1 MEVEQVEIYEF
12 LRRFVPFKSL
22 PEDVLAEISRQVE
35 ISYYKAGSQIL
46 DIGDTVTDF
55 CFVRSGAVEIYRRNG
70 ELYNRLS
77 EGGFFAYQSLLMRQK
92 VRFPVKAIEDSLIYF
107 VPEASFRA
115 LFDEH
120 EDFADFFEVGDQSR
134 LRQAVSR
141 REDANDLLTSKITAL
156 ISREPV
162 LIASSASVQEAA
174 QLMTD
179 EGVSSL
185 LIIQAEACDPDTDS
199 EESALERRNA
209 RISVDDGSEHTVCG
223 IITDRDLRTRV
234 VSQGLPF
241 ETPVEEIMSQGLVM
255 INSDE
260 YVFEAMLTMLRTNVH
275 HLPVLKKGRPLGVI
289 ALSDLVRY
297 ESRNSLFVVSSIFRQ
312 QTVEELAAL
321 QADVQAS
328 FVRMVNEDANSHMVG
343 SAMAVIGR
351 SFKQRLLE
359 LAEEKFGPPPIPYC
373 FLALGS
379 MARDEQLIVTDQDN
393 ALVLDDSFEP
403 EQHDAYF
410 KQLAEFVCDGL
421 AACGYTYCSGGVMA
435 TNSKWRQPKKV
446 WEQYFTEWIDNPTP
460 ASLLDS
466 NIFFDLDGVWGR
478 TEWADQLQGL
488 ISRRAR
494 RSQRFLASMARN
506 ALNRT
511 PPLGFFK
518 TFVMEQD
525 GQHRKSINLKRRG
538 TAPLADLIRVHAL
551 AVGSRAQNSFERLND
566 VIDAEILPP
575 DRGPDLR
582 DAMEFISMVRI
593 RHQALDIEA
602 EQEPDNN
609 IEPENMSHFERRNL
623 KEAFQILSDAQK
635 FLKFRYQPNRA
646 N

>member
-1 MEVEQVEIYEF
+1 MEVEQVEIYEC
-12 LRRFVPFKSL
+12 LRRFVPFKTL
-22 PEDVLAEISRQVE
+22 PEEVLADVSRQVE
-35 ISYYKAGSQIL
+35 ITYYKAGSQIL
-46 DIGDTVTDF
+46 EVGDRVADL

-77 EGGFFAYQSLLMRQK
+77 EGGLFAYQSLLMQQK
-92 VRFPVKAIEDSLIYF
+92 VRFPVKAIEDTLIYF
-107 VPEASFRA
+107 IPEAVFRP
-115 LFDEH
+115 LFDDNE
-120 EDFADFFEVGDQSR
+120 EFADFFEVGDQSR

-141 REDANDLLTSKITAL
+141 REDSNELLTSKITTL
-156 ISREPV
+156 IGREPV
-162 LIASSASVQEAA
+162 LVNSNATVQEAA
-174 QLMTD
+174 LRMS
-179 EGVSSL
+179 EESVSSVL
-185 LIIQAEACDPDTDS
+185 VIQAEGEVVTDEYGFSPD
-199 EESALERRNA
+199 RRLA
-209 RISVDDGSEHTVCG
+209 SVSGVDGTEHKVCG
-223 IITDRDLRTRV
+223 IITDRDLRNRV
-234 VSQGLPF
+234 IAQGLGLD
-241 ETPVEEIMSQGLVM
+241 TPVEEVMTQGLVM
-255 INSDE
+255 VNADE

-321 QADVQAS
+321 QADVHAS
-328 FVRMVNEDANSHMVG
+328 YVRMVNEDANSHMVG

-359 LAEEKFGPPPIPYC
+359 LAEEKFGPPPVPYC

-393 ALVLDDSFEP
+393 ALILDDSFDP

-410 KQLAEFVCDGL
+410 EKLARFVCDGL
-421 AACGYTYCSGGVMA
+421 AACGYSYCTGDVMA
-435 TNSKWRQPKKV
+435 TNRKWRQPKQV
-446 WEQYFTEWIDNPTP
+446 WEQYFTDWIDNPTP
-460 ASLLDS
+460 ESLLNS

-478 TEWADQLQGL
+478 TEWADQLQAL

-494 RSQRFLASMARN
+494 RSQRFLACMARN

-525 GQHRKSINLKRRG
+525 GRHRNSINLKRRG

-551 AVGSRAQNSFERLND
+551 AVGSRAQNSFERLD
-566 VIDAEILPP
+566 EVIEAEILPP
-575 DRGPDLR
+575 GRGPDLR

-635 FLKFRYQPNRA
+635 FLKFRYQPNRR
-646 N
+646 